1 MAAVSDESRA
11 KRPVRARSIRK
22 GKLSLSE
29 TTALFRRWRA
39 GDAAARE
46 RLAEGYSS
54 LARNLAYRYLNT
66 SEPYEDLCQVAEL
79 GLLKAI
85 ERFDPDRGFPFQAFA
100 IPTILGELRRHFRNC
115 SWSVHVPR
123 GVQER
128 ALELRDVE
136 RALSE
141 ENGRAPTVHELA
153 QFMELSTEEVLD
165 GLQALRGFAAVSLD
179 VPRGSEPGDEAGS
192 FIETVG
198 EEDRR
203 FELVELRTSLTGAM
217 ATLEPQQREMLRLR
231 FFEELTQTQ
240 IAERLGVSQM
250 QVSRL
255 LRRCLDQLHDRAEES
270 SLPVAA

>member
-1 MAAVSDESRA
+1 MAAVSNESPS
-11 KRPVRARSIRK
+11 RPVRARSIRK
-22 GKLSLSE
+22 GEPGPAES
-29 TTALFRRWRA
+29 TTLFKRWRA

-46 RLAEGYSS
+46 RLAEGYGP
-54 LARNLAYRYLNT
+54 LARNLARRYLNT
-66 SEPYEDLCQVAEL
+66 SEPYEDLCQVAQL
-79 GLLKAI
+79 GLIKAI
-85 ERFDPDRGFPFQAFA
+85 ERFDPARGFPFQAFA

-136 RALSE
+136 RALGE
-141 ENGRAPTVHELA
+141 EHGRAPTICEIA

-179 VPRGSEPGDEAGS
+179 APRGSEPGDEAGS

-198 EEDRR
+198 EDDHHY
-203 FELVELRTSLTGAM
+203 ELVELRSILTDAM
-217 ATLEPQQREMLRLR
+217 ARLDPRLREMLRLR

-240 IAERLGVSQM
+240 IAARLGVSQM

-255 LRRCLDQLHDRAEES
+255 LRRCLDQLHDGAEES